1 MVHMIR
7 MVRRGKEKREEIYEP
22 VEWPPKRRE
31 DREPPRRGEPSPNP
45 ERRRERRR
53 EKVPAK

>member
-1 MVHMIR
+1 